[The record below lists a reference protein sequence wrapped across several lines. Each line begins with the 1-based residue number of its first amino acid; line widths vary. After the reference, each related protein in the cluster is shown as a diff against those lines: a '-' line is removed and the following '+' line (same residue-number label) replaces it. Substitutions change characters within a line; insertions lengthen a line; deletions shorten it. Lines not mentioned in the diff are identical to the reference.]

1 MRITALVA
9 SHNRRESTLACLA
22 SFFSQSLDRDVE
34 LAAVLVDDGS
44 SDGTAR
50 AVEAAYPETVV
61 VRSSGDLYWAA
72 SMALADRHACARD
85 PDYFLWLND
94 DVIMDSNGLARM
106 LEVSRSRGRSCI
118 VVGAVRDPAT
128 GNLTYSGVRRRGLG
142 VHPLRVELVRPGN
155 QPVVVAMFNG
165 NVVLVPREVRKVI
178 GAIDGKFAHG
188 LADFDY
194 GLRAANAGIRSV
206 LAPGTVGTCTRR
218 VPSAPWL
225 SPDLALRARIGFV
238 LGPKGFP
245 PGSAARYLRRHGG
258 LLWPAFWA
266 APYVRQTYFMLRARR
281 LTPSVR

>member
-22 SFFSQSLDRDVE
+22 AFFSQSLDRDTE
-34 LAAVLVDDGS
+34 LDAVVVDDGS

-50 AVEAAYPETVV
+50 AVEDAYAETLV

-72 SMALADRHACARD
+72 SMALADCHACTRD
-85 PDYFLWLND
+85 PDYLLWLND
-94 DVIMDSNGLARM
+94 DVLMDPNGLARM
-106 LEVSRSRGRSCI
+106 LEVSRCWARSCI
-118 VVGAVRDPAT
+118 VVGAVRDPMT
-128 GNLTYSGVRRRGLG
+128 GDLSYSGVRRRGMGL
-142 VHPLRVELVRPGN
+142 HPLRVELVEPTDR
-155 QPVVVAMFNG
+155 PVVVAMFNG
-165 NVVLVPREVRKVI
+165 NVVLVSRDVRKLV
-178 GAIDGKFAHG
+178 GAIDGKFAHA

-194 GLRAANAGIRSV
+194 GLRAAKAGVPSV

-225 SPDLALRARIGFV
+225 SADLALGARIGFL

-258 LLWPAFWA
+258 LLWPVFWA

-281 LTPSVR
+281 LTPSVQ

>member
-44 SDGTAR
+44 ADGTAR
-50 AVEAAYPETVV
+50 AVKHAYPKTVV

-72 SMALADRHACARD
+72 SMALADRHASARD

-94 DVIMDSNGLARM
+94 DVIMDSNGLVRM
-106 LEVSRSRGRSCI
+106 LEVSGMWARSFI
-118 VVGAVRDPAT
+118 VVGAVRDPVT
-128 GNLTYSGVRRRGLG
+128 GDLTYSGVRRRGLG
-142 VHPLRVELVRPGN
+142 LHPLRVELVDPEN
-155 QPVVVAMFNG
+155 QPVVVPMFNG
-165 NVVLVPREVRKVI
+165 NVVLVPREVRRVI
-178 GAIDGKFAHG
+178 GAIDGTFAHG

-194 GLRAANAGIRSV
+194 GLRAAKAGIPSV
-206 LAPGTVGTCTRR
+206 LAPGTVGICTRR

-225 SPDLALRARIGFV
+225 SADLTLRTRIDFL

-258 LLWPAFWA
+258 LLWPVFWA
-266 APYVRQTYFMLRARR
+266 APYVRQTYFMLRASR
-281 LTPSVR
+281 LTPSAR